1 MKIAYLINHTGQTGV
16 NHVVLDLVTVM
27 MGHGHECCVFY
38 QKELEEGVK
47 SVAYP
52 CKTVLL
58 KSWDDL
64 NGYDVVH
71 AHGMGPEMLAL
82 KAKLKTKSFKVQGSR
97 FKRPDGRSKA
107 ANCVEG
113 SKALLVTTLHCYCF
127 QDFFD
132 LYGKVKGALMGVGYL
147 MTKKSFDRVV
157 CLSKD
162 MMQYYERWIPKRK
175 LTYVYN
181 TRSIDTSKLSV
192 SDEEQEML
200 VRCKGDGVLIGMNC
214 VLLYRKGI
222 DVMLKAMALLP
233 NRFRLMIVGDGKEKD
248 TFQQMAQELGVEQ
261 RVCFA
266 GRRNEACRYLPYYDI
281 YAMPSRSEGFPLV
294 LLESAACGTKVVASS
309 LPVVKECFT
318 DDEVVT
324 FDMPDAQ
331 ALANA
336 VIKADEM
343 EQLGENLK
351 KRFEQDYAP
360 EVFYRR
366 YMEVYKGNGE

>member
-1 MKIAYLINHTGQTGV
+1 MKIAYLINHIGQTGV
-16 NHVVLDLVTVM
+16 NNVVLDLVVQM
-27 MGHGHECCVFY
+27 VAHGHECCVFY
-38 QKELEEGVK
+38 QKEVEEGMKIVD
-47 SVAYP
+47 YP
-52 CKTVLL
+52 CEVRRLQ
-58 KSWDDL
+58 SWDDL

-71 AHGMGPEMLAL
+71 THGMGPEMKAL
-82 KAKLKTKSFKVQGSR
+82 RAMVSSSL
-97 FKRPDGRSKA
+97 RSKA
-107 ANCVEG
+107 AKPSVKVQVPS
-113 SKALLVTTLHCYCF
+113 SKFQVSRSKFQLVSTLHCYCF

-132 LYGKVKGALMGVGYL
+132 LYGKVKGAAMGVAYL
-147 MTKKSFDRVV
+147 LTKKVFDRVV

-181 TRSIDTSKLSV
+181 TRSIDITQLSV
-192 SDEEQEML
+192 SDEEHEML
-200 VRCKGDGVLIGMNC
+200 MQCKGDGVLIGMNC

-233 NRFRLMIVGDGKEKD
+233 DRFRLMIVGDGKEKD

-318 DDEVVT
+318 DNEVVT

-336 VIKADEM
+336 IIKADEM

>member
-1 MKIAYLINHTGQTGV
+1 MKIAYLINHIGQTGV
-16 NHVVLDLVTVM
+16 NNVVLDLVVQM
-27 MGHGHECCVFY
+27 VAHGHECCVFY
-38 QKELEEGVK
+38 QKEVEEGMKV
-47 SVAYP
+47 VDYP
-52 CKTVLL
+52 CEVRRLQ
-58 KSWDDL
+58 SWNDL

-71 AHGMGPEMLAL
+71 AHGMGPEMKAL
-82 KAKLKTKSFKVQGSR
+82 RAMVSRFKVQGSR
-97 FKRPDGRSKA
+97 SKFQ
-107 ANCVEG
+107 
-113 SKALLVTTLHCYCF
+113 LVTTLHCYCF

-132 LYGKVKGALMGVGYL
+132 LYGKVKGAAMGVAYL
-147 MTKKSFDRVV
+147 LTKKVFDRVV

-181 TRSIDTSKLSV
+181 TRSIDTTQLTV
-192 SDEEQEML
+192 SEEEQEML
-200 VRCKGDGVLIGMNC
+200 MRSKGDGVLIGMNC

-233 NRFRLMIVGDGKEKD
+233 DRFRLMIVGDGKEKE

-336 VIKADEM
+336 IIKADEM